1 MLEAVV
7 QQAGMSWGF
16 SIPYSS
22 SFTTQSTLDTLYSL
36 VTSESVDYQATL
48 TANGTL
54 AFACSMALHFDNATS
69 IATYVGIAEAFGLDD
84 TVTVDQEMIFAATE
98 SLIVS
103 GVCATR
109 LSGLVALAEALSVVS
124 NLHGGMAHSLSEAFG
139 VADNIALTPQF
150 LLGALESML
159 IQGDSESALSV
170 AMALLEP
177 VIVSGD
183 VSLTLSALVALSEA
197 LAIQA
202 TETPAISIS
211 ILAEL
216 GLADSSELSRQII
229 LAAIESAV
237 FDDTLE
243 LTAQLYLAPSEHF
256 AIADTVSS
264 SALFGMAISEE
275 IDFVGVINTPDG
287 SYTAWVLNTETRAP
301 WQYENFP
308 FNSFAFT
315 GNTYLALTDAGLY
328 ELAGDTDDGANIS
341 ATIKTGLMNFG
352 SNLQKNIPRGYF
364 GYSTSG
370 TLVFKT
376 ISTDRGQKIERWY
389 TLEERTADD
398 TTETRVKLA
407 RGVKSVYWQFEL
419 TNVDG
424 ADFDLDEITLTP
436 AILNRRI

>member
-1 MLEAVV
+1 MC
-7 QQAGMSWGF
+7 
-16 SIPYSS
+16 IR
-22 SFTTQSTLDTLYSL
+22 D
-36 VTSESVDYQATL
+36 
-48 TANGTL
+48 
-54 AFACSMALHFDNATS
+54 
-69 IATYVGIAEAFGLDD
+69 
-84 TVTVDQEMIFAATE
+84 
-98 SLIVS
+98 
-103 GVCATR
+103 R
-109 LSGLVALAEALSVVS
+109 
-124 NLHGGMAHSLSEAFG
+124 
-139 VADNIALTPQF
+139 
-150 LLGALESML
+150 
-159 IQGDSESALSV
+159 
-170 AMALLEP
+170 
-177 VIVSGD
+177 VSGD
-183 VSLTLSALVALSEA
+183 VALVLRALVALSEA
-197 LAIQA
+197 LTIQA
-202 TETPAISIS
+202 EATSTVSIS

-216 GLADSSELSRQII
+216 GIVAS
-229 LAAIESAV
+229 AALPLQSIFAALESAL
-237 FDDTLE
+237 FKGTPALS
-243 LTAQLYLAPSEHF
+243 AQLYLAPSEHF
-256 AIADTVSS
+256 AVADAVSS
-264 SALFGMAISEE
+264 DALFGMAISEG